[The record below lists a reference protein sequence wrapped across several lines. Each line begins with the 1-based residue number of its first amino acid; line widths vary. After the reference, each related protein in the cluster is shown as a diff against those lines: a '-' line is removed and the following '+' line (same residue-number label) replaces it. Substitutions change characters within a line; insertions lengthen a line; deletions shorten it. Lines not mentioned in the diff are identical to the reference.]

1 MHRRTRRKELLRSMT
16 IPSVPGSVVKN
27 HLLVVEDVKEVL
39 DEDVVVE
46 LAPEQL
52 EAMDEAV
59 ERFKARRSQARDEER
74 RLAKHDRR

>member
-1 MHRRTRRKELLRSMT
+1 MT